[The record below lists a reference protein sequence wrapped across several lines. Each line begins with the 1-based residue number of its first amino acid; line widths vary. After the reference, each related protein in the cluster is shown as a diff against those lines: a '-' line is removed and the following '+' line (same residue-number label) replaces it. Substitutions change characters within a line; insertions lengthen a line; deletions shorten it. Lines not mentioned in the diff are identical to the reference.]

1 MKVLLVILLMGV
13 LVAPVKAARS
23 LPNIMQI
30 DELTPSP
37 VAGLDVVA
45 WIAGHWRGEAF
56 GGTVEEVWSTPLGD
70 SMMGAFKL
78 VIENTVQFYE
88 LETIMSVDDTLVFR
102 LKHFSGNLTSWEE
115 KDEFI
120 DFRLVKVTEN
130 KVFFNGLTLERID
143 ENTMNIYVAIEEHE
157 KITEHKFHY
166 VRVHSQ

>member
-1 MKVLLVILLMGV
+1 MKVLLVILLMSILTGQVNAAQPIPNV
-13 LVAPVKAARS
+13 LQV
-23 LPNIMQI
+23 

-37 VAGLDVVA
+37 VAGLEVVS

-56 GGTVEEVWSTPLGD
+56 GGTVEEVWSTPLGN

-78 VIENTVQFYE
+78 VVKDTVQFYE

-102 LKHFSGNLTSWEE
+102 LKHFSGDLTSWEE

-130 KVFFNGLTLERID
+130 NVFFNGLTLERIN
-143 ENTMNIYVAIEEHE
+143 ENTMNIYVAIEESG

-166 VRVHSQ
+166 KRVRSQ